1 MIGDLPSLDEF
12 FNENSGVKFDEN
24 FNPEGDNNVY
34 IYISKETDKW
44 IPAEFIDI
52 AVAGI
57 GIHVRLPIFIELT
70 SYELNNVR
78 IRFVKKSE
86 ENESILKESAVLVRW
101 QEFDEINGN
110 LKLGLHFHGDIK
122 NDEILVDILRK
133 FKNRKK

>member
-12 FNENSGVKFDEN
+12 FNENSGVKFDES

-78 IRFVKKSE
+78 IRFVKKNE
-86 ENESILKESAVLVRW
+86 GNESILKESAVLVRW

-133 FKNRKK
+133 FKSRKK